1 MLNVTDSLE
10 TMDYF
15 SDNTRES
22 SQLQAL
28 FFGEGR
34 SDIQKFSGFTI
45 GSGESTNASYPKSE
59 MKGIVVEIY
68 FGKTAEES
76 YFRINGQNCGSPSA
90 VQSDFS
96 DGVAY
101 VGWFFNDT
109 KGGFNFKVN
118 SNVNAVAVTAPVDDK
133 AYAMDLAKAA
143 DFEISL
149 INVNAEGD
157 ITVKDAA
164 GNTLVKDTDYTYSN
178 GKLVIKASYFGR
190 IDFTKST
197 LFPFGIT

>member
-1 MLNVTDSLE
+1 MV
-10 TMDYF
+10 
-15 SDNTRES
+15 
-22 SQLQAL
+22 
-28 FFGEGR
+28 
-34 SDIQKFSGFTI
+34 
-45 GSGESTNASYPKSE
+45 
-59 MKGIVVEIY
+59 IY

-157 ITVKDAA
+157 ITVKDARRQYL
-164 GNTLVKDTDYTYSN
+164 GQGYRLHIQQRETRHQGFLFRQDRLYK
-178 GKLVIKASYFGR
+178 KQRYFRLG
-190 IDFTKST
+190 
-197 LFPFGIT
+197 